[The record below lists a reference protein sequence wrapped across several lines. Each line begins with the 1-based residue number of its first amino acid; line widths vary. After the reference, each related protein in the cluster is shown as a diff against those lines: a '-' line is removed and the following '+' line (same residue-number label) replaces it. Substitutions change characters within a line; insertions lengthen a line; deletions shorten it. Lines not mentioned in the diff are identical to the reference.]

1 MTPTPGTPLKAHP
14 RVVIIGGG
22 FGGLAAAK
30 ALARFPVRLTVI
42 DRKNHHTFQP
52 LLYQVATTALSAGE
66 IAAPIRGILRRHPN
80 IEVLLGDVTNID
92 LAVRT
97 VQMDGAQVVYDY
109 LVVAAGARHS
119 YFGRPDWEPLAP
131 GLKTVEDAHEIR
143 RRVLLA
149 LELAERDRLTA
160 PDGLSAD
167 PPAFV
172 VVGGGATGVEL
183 AGALINLTRAA
194 LRRDFRG
201 IDPARTTVTL
211 LEAGPRIL
219 PGFPE
224 DLSRKAEAQL
234 RALGVDVRTSSPVT
248 SVEPGR
254 VRVGQTTLT
263 ATVALWAAGI
273 AASPLGRVLD
283 SHADRAGRVAVDPD
297 LTLPGHPEVYVI
309 GDMAVVRRGDGT
321 PLPALGAVADQ
332 EGKWTARNIGR
343 ALQGQPRIPFRYVD
357 RGTLATIGR
366 WAAVAD
372 FGAIHLSGVVAWVL
386 WLFVHIMLL
395 VGFRNRLMVF
405 MEWGWAFFTQERSAR
420 LITGSSDLPGWPE
433 RSPKVTCDAVASTPG
448 STTHDGT
455 LTP

>member
-1 MTPTPGTPLKAHP
+1 MRPPPGARTTHP
-14 RVVIIGGG
+14 HVVIIGGG

-30 ALARFPVRLTVI
+30 GLARSPVHLTVI

-66 IAAPIRGILRRHPN
+66 IAAPLRGILRRHPN
-80 IEVLLGDVTNID
+80 VDVLLGDVTSID
-92 LAVRT
+92 LGART
-97 VQMDGAQVVYDY
+97 VRLDGASVEYDY

-119 YFGRPDWEPLAP
+119 YFGHPEWEPLAP

-149 LELAERDRLTA
+149 FELAERDRLTA
-160 PDGLSAD
+160 PDGPSTD

-172 VVGGGATGVEL
+172 VVGGGPTGVEL
-183 AGALINLTRAA
+183 AGAVINLTRAA

-201 IDPARTTVTL
+201 IDPGHATVTL

-224 DLSRKAEAQL
+224 DLSRNAEAQL
-234 RALGVDVRTSSPVT
+234 RALGVEVRTSSPVT
-248 SVEPGR
+248 AVEPGR
-254 VRVGQTTLT
+254 VKVGQTVLP
-263 ATVALWAAGI
+263 ATVALWAAGVE
-273 AASPLGRVLD
+273 ASPLGRVLD
-283 SHADRAGRVAVDPD
+283 NRVDRAGRVAVDPD

-332 EGKWTARNIGR
+332 EGRWTARNIRR
-343 ALQGQPRIPFRYVD
+343 ALRGQPRVPFRYVD
-357 RGTLATIGR
+357 KGTLATIGP

-372 FGAIHLSGVVAWVL
+372 FGPIHLSGVVAWVL

-405 MEWGWAFFTQERSAR
+405 IEWGWAFFTQERSAR
-420 LITGSSDLPGWPE
+420 LITGDADLPGWPE
-433 RSPKVTCDAVASTPG
+433 RSPAPEAKRTAVASTAG
-448 STTHDGT
+448 GK
-455 LTP
+455 